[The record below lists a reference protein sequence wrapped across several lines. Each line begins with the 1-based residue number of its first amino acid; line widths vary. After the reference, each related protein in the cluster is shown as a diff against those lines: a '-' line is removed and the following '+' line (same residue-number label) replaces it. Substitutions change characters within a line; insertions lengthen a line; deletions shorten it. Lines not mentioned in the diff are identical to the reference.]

1 MTTAVDSKKK
11 KILKKIAAATL
22 LVAAACLLAFA
33 LYRALDRDGYLL
45 PSWTKPYQRDAALCG
60 PGRAFWEEK
69 TLIGEIKA
77 QLKNKRV
84 KVADP
89 TASIDTC
96 FWTSPDGVLVQD
108 ILLGDIDRDGADEL
122 ILLCWRRGSF
132 GDHMPFWV
140 EKNDNDWGQHIFIY
154 DYLPDNTVYPNKIHP
169 IWMSSAIPMMI
180 TGFSFDESKQAIYVT
195 EFDGRVTGWAWLSWG
210 LELISEESS
219 VSFLC
224 AGDLLIHEAIYG
236 RALAEKS
243 FDFLFDPAMGS
254 PLDEELSTRIRRA
267 DVATIGQETPLVTD
281 SGEFAGFPSF
291 GTPAFLAEAVAK
303 AGFDVAVCATNH
315 ALDRG
320 LSGIERT
327 ISSYRETGV
336 LTIGTQTGEGFY
348 DPSDT
353 NASDAMSLRPYEILE
368 QEGIRFALLSFT
380 YGTNGRSLPEEAPYA
395 VHLLPDLS
403 GDLSAFRLS
412 LKEARANA
420 DCVIVFV
427 HWGTEYASQPNEM
440 QKAYAQIFLEEGVDV
455 VIGTHPHV
463 VQPYEI
469 LTAEAGAAAG
479 STGAGSTSHQMLV
492 FYSLGNFISA
502 NQDPDQNSGALASF
516 SIKKTGDQIEILD
529 PELIPINSIYLP

>member
-1 MTTAVDSKKK
+1 
-11 KILKKIAAATL
+11 
-22 LVAAACLLAFA
+22 
-33 LYRALDRDGYLL
+33 
-45 PSWTKPYQRDAALCG
+45 
-60 PGRAFWEEK
+60 
-69 TLIGEIKA
+69 
-77 QLKNKRV
+77 
-84 KVADP
+84 
-89 TASIDTC
+89 
-96 FWTSPDGVLVQD
+96 
-108 ILLGDIDRDGADEL
+108 
-122 ILLCWRRGSF
+122 
-132 GDHMPFWV
+132 MPFWV

-169 IWMSSAIPMMI
+169 IWMSSAIPMRI

-243 FDFLFDPAMGS
+243 FDFLFDPTMKS
-254 PLDEELSTRIRRA
+254 PLDDELATRIRRA
-267 DVATIGQETPLVTD
+267 DVAAIGQETPLVKD
-281 SGEFAGFPSF
+281 SFEFGGYPSF
-291 GTPAFLAEAVAK
+291 GTPAFLAEAAQK

-327 ISSYRETGV
+327 ISSYREAGV
-336 LTIGTQTGEGFY
+336 LTIGTQPE
-348 DPSDT
+348 
-353 NASDAMSLRPYEILE
+353 NASSLRPYEILE
-368 QEGIRFALLSFT
+368 REGIRFALFSFT
-380 YGTNGRSLPEEAPYA
+380 YGTNGRNLPENAPCA

-403 GDLSAFRLS
+403 GDLSDFRLS
-412 LKEARANA
+412 LKEARTDA

-427 HWGTEYASQPNEM
+427 HWGTEYTCEPDEA

-463 VQPYEI
+463 VQPYEL
-469 LTAEAGAAAG
+469 LTAESSAAEEGTSDG
-479 STGAGSTSHQMLV
+479 SDSHQMLV

-502 NQDPDQNSGALASF
+502 NQDPEQNNGALASF
-516 SIKKTGDQIEILD
+516 SIKKLGDQIEILD